1 MSKPPVLLLGAAAKK
16 KKLLAVPAPTDA
28 VVVPTPAS
36 AAAATK
42 ETKDSSSS
50 QETKEPEPQPPVT
63 PVKKAAAAAT
73 PNKKKQEI
81 PPPAPKPKSK
91 TTAGI
96 KRKKEEEPAT
106 EGGEKESKRSTKK
119 QKTTDLRDECK
130 EMMRKLD
137 KSDTVVDLKA
147 MTDLAGRVVKNMNM
161 NQLVAIKKPFEGFA
175 PALYQYDMGFIR
187 AQAQAMDD
195 EEDIVVP
202 LCKEIKGYFIEQQ
215 GTAIKIAMQGPA
227 DKCLDVIGERFAK
240 SKWNAMLIETCML
253 HEPAGK
259 KLMDIASMLPKD
271 KSTVADFDRMTRQA
285 AIASSSSS
293 TESRSSSSSSSSSG
307 KPRVVDCESPV

>member
-1 MSKPPVLLLGAAAKK
+1 VLLLGAAAKK
-16 KKLLAVPAPTDA
+16 KKLLAVPAPAPPPTTTD
-28 VVVPTPAS
+28 VDPP
-36 AAAATK
+36 AATK
-42 ETKDSSSS
+42 EIKAGLSSS
-50 QETKEPEPQPPVT
+50 QETKEPEPVT
-63 PVKKAAAAAT
+63 PVKKAAAT
-73 PNKKKQEI
+73 KETKKKQEI

-91 TTAGI
+91 TAAGGT
-96 KRKKEEEPAT
+96 KRKKEEEPEEEAAAVA
-106 EGGEKESKRSTKK
+106 GEKESKRSTKK

-285 AIASSSSS
+285 AIASSTSSSS

-307 KPRVVDCESPV
+307 KPRVVDCESLV